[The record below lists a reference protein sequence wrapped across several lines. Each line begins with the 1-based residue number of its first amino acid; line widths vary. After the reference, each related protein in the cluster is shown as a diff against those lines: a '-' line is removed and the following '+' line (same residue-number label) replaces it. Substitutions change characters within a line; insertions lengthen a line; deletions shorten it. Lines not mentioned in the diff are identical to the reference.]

1 MRERLA
7 VAGTDTV
14 PAAKQYRSSPVVG
27 VALLCAA
34 TFQYFKF
41 DLLFTVAHET
51 GNKERILSYK
61 YNERLKKH

>member
-1 MRERLA
+1 M

-14 PAAKQYRSSPVVG
+14 PAAKQYRSTPLMG

-41 DLLFTVAHET
+41 DFVFPLVHET
-51 GNKERILSYK
+51 GNKERIL
-61 YNERLKKH
+61 EL